1 MEALQDWS
9 RSCRLCSSWPSS
21 DKLNDPEVVCRDS
34 FDSDLLPALGAR
46 SHSFLSM
53 RKNLILPYD
62 PRYRCWETFLILLVI
77 YTAWM
82 SPFELGF
89 IRQSLL
95 PYIAADFVVDCFFTV
110 DIFLTFFVAY
120 VDTKTCLLVNRRSQ
134 IATRYLKSGFALD
147 VASTFPIQ
155 ALAFLQ
161 PYRQGRTY
169 SALNML
175 RLWRLK
181 RVSRFFTRLERD
193 IRFTYFWIR
202 CLKLLCVT
210 MLAVHCAGCFYFLL
224 ATWYPKDEKTWIGSV
239 LPTFREESPWIC
251 YIYSMY
257 WSITTLTSVGYGDL
271 HAQNCTE
278 MVFEIF
284 YMFFNLGL
292 TAYIIGNMT
301 NLVVHV
307 TSRTRKFR
315 DSVQGITN
323 FVERNGLPQ
332 RLRHQMIDHIRLK
345 FRTES
350 LKHDE
355 IMPNLPKAIRSA
367 ISQHLFFPT
376 LENAYLFHG
385 TSQDFLVQ
393 LVSEMKAEYF
403 PPREDIIL
411 QNEAPGE
418 FYIVVSGTMDL
429 YTQTYGIEELAGV
442 AKPGDVVGEI
452 GVLCFRPQPFT
463 VRTRKLSQLLRINRV
478 NFMNIVQANIKDGQI
493 IVDNLCK
500 HLKASKNPCLLEVA
514 NEIEETIAVGQ
525 GGSALSLRYAALV
538 GSHEL
543 MLQLVMQDID
553 LNIADHC
560 GRTPL
565 HIAAANGHLECT
577 GVLLDYGAD
586 PNTQDFDGSVPL
598 WEAIKGGHASV
609 AQLLWENKAVLN
621 HKLDGDLLCNAVQKE
636 NIDILKDLIKFGA
649 NVNSIGSDGYS
660 ALHIATA
667 KNLLHFADILL
678 CNGGKANVPSNFVSQ
693 GGHSY
698 GLNGAL
704 LVSSNL
710 VSPRVNFDR
719 QVMFKNDRS
728 LSSGR
733 NRHHERQHNFSDSK
747 QILSARFV
755 EGRMKAMHFEQ
766 SLFKVVSTESY
777 NSSYNYPKRVT
788 IFKHPSSSSGQEGE
802 KGVGN
807 VIALPRSFEELIKV
821 AGEKLNMKPETVFSS
836 EGAEIEELEV
846 IRDNDKL
853 FFL

>member
-1 MEALQDWS
+1 MEALQEWS
-9 RSCRLCSSWPSS
+9 RSCILCSSWPSS
-21 DKLNDPEVVCRDS
+21 DKLEVVYCDS

-53 RKNLILPYD
+53 SRNVILPCD
-62 PRYRCWETFLILLVI
+62 PRYRCWENFLILLVI

-95 PYIAADFVVDCFFTV
+95 PYIATDFVVDCCFAV

-120 VDTKTCLLVNRRSQ
+120 VDTKTYLLVNKRSE

-161 PYRQGRTY
+161 PYTQGRTY

-193 IRFTYFWIR
+193 TRFTYFWIR

-224 ATWYPKDEKTWIGSV
+224 ATWYPKDKDEKTWIGSV

-271 HAQNCTE
+271 HAQNYTE

-315 DSVQGITN
+315 DTVQGITN

-332 RLRHQMIDHIRLK
+332 RLHHQMIDHIRLK

-355 IMPNLPKAIRSA
+355 IMPSLPKAIRSA

-376 LENAYLFHG
+376 LETAYLFHG
-385 TSQDFLVQ
+385 TSHDFLVQ
-393 LVSEMKAEYF
+393 LVTEMKAEYF

-429 YTQTYGIEELAGV
+429 YTHTYGIEELVAV

-452 GVLCFRPQPFT
+452 GVLWFRPQPFT
-463 VRTRKLSQLLRINRV
+463 VRTRKLSQLLRIDRV
-478 NFMNIVQANIKDGQI
+478 NFMNIVQANIKDGQRI
-493 IVDNLCK
+493 MDNFFK
-500 HLKASKNPCLLEVA
+500 HLKASKNPSMLDIA
-514 NEIEETIAVGQ
+514 NQLEETVVSGNAGW
-525 GGSALSLRYAALV
+525 ALSLRYAALV
-538 GSHEL
+538 GSREL
-543 MLQLVMQDID
+543 MLQLVIQDID

-577 GVLLDYGAD
+577 RVLLDNGAD
-586 PNTQDFDGSVPL
+586 PNIQDFDGSVPL
-598 WEAIKGGHASV
+598 WEAMKGRHVPV
-609 AQLLWENKAVLN
+609 AELLWEKKAVLN
-621 HKLDGDLLCNAVQKE
+621 HKLEGDLLCDAVQKE
-636 NIDILKDLIKFGA
+636 NIEILEDLIKFGA
-649 NVNSIGSDGYS
+649 NVDSVGSDGCS
-660 ALHIATA
+660 ALQIATA
-667 KNLLHFADILL
+667 KNLQQFANILFCKGAKVIVPNSL
-678 CNGGKANVPSNFVSQ
+678 ILKGGRSCCS
-693 GGHSY
+693 
-698 GLNGAL
+698 NGANGPL
-704 LVSSNL
+704 VVSSDCI
-710 VSPRVNFDR
+710 SPHISWDR
-719 QVMFKNDRS
+719 QLRFKNEDKLITPYNCHLEYEHS
-728 LSSGR
+728 FGG
-733 NRHHERQHNFSDSK
+733 SK
-747 QILSARFV
+747 QKLSASSV
-755 EGRMKAMHFEQ
+755 EGGMKAMNFEQ
-766 SLFKVVSTESY
+766 SLFNVVSTPY
-777 NSSYNYPKRVT
+777 NSSSLYPKRVT
-788 IFKHPSSSSGQEGE
+788 ISKHLSNSHEVE
-802 KGVGN
+802 KRGGI
-807 VIALPRSFEELIKV
+807 VIALPRSFEELMKV
-821 AGEKLNMKPETVFSS
+821 AGEKLDMKPQKVFSF
-836 EGAEIEELEV
+836 EGAEIEEVGV